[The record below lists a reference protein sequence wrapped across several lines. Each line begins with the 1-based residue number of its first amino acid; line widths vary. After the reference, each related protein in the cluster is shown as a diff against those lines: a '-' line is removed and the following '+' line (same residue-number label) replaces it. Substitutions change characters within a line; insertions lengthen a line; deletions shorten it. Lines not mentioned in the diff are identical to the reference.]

1 MAESQEPV
9 RIAVN
14 VMRARL
20 TVLGFNL
27 AVIAF
32 QINELSRAPGATR
45 LPNLSDSV
53 HIEADAILFMAF
65 ALSMIAIIAYI
76 ASSAYDREGTCTPW
90 LLVAGDLLMY
100 LGLAHTIAGFFGPY
114 IRALDAVALKVP
126 DQAVAYA
133 TVRTAMLVAGGG
145 AWFLA
150 TYFGPT
156 ACPLALPM
164 QACRKPNACGRLPRR
179 LVGAFGGQHVRRAI
193 TGRGLGQRS
202 RITARPADRARPAS
216 ALVTTRVAMSVR
228 ERESVRSLRSGRRVA
243 PGAREELVDL
253 ECDDSEVETE
263 HGQARA
269 SR

>member
-53 HIEADAILFMAF
+53 HIEADAVLFMAF

-114 IRALDAVALKVP
+114 IRALDAVALEVP
-126 DQAVAYA
+126 AQAVAYA

-150 TYFGPT
+150 TYLGPT
-156 ACPLALPM
+156 VCLLRSPCGRAANLTLAAAYLVALLALSAVSMYVARSQAEGSGSAAGPM
-164 QACRKPNACGRLPRR
+164 
-179 LVGAFGGQHVRRAI
+179 
-193 TGRGLGQRS
+193 
-202 RITARPADRARPAS
+202 
-216 ALVTTRVAMSVR
+216 
-228 ERESVRSLRSGRRVA
+228 RSLLT
-243 PGAREELVDL
+243 ELVQP
-253 ECDDSEVETE
+253 V
-263 HGQARA
+263 RW
-269 SR
+269 